1 MENFFIIKQKNSIFY
16 MNLNYK
22 NLLKFFVKLKFMIL
36 NKVIKNSLDYFDSN
50 RSKISPFSA
59 KIPPKTLE
67 LLRGG

>member
-59 KIPPKTLE
+59 KIPPKILL